1 MVVLHKANNLEPS
14 CCYVAT
20 SFYCIDH
27 FKLGTEAVSKRK
39 HFAKAAKPLRGR
51 SDGTVT

>member
-1 MVVLHKANNLEPS
+1 MFAKILMLGRKHIAYAWLV
-14 CCYVAT
+14 YV
-20 SFYCIDH
+20 
-27 FKLGTEAVSKRK
+27 KRK

>member
-1 MVVLHKANNLEPS
+1 MLGGQGVVPQRHFN
-14 CCYVAT
+14 YVDLFAM
-20 SFYCIDH
+20 
-27 FKLGTEAVSKRK
+27 GAEAIPNRK